1 MSLVEDSCDSV
12 LPAAYCTLEG
22 AGFVD
27 SVAPA
32 APGLVVAGH
41 QSFGNGRASLGCS
54 AVLVV
59 VAVAGPIAA
68 PRSLPALAV
77 GSPASAHPAPKGVAD
92 VSPAEVE
99 AIVAARHAG

>member
-1 MSLVEDSCDSV
+1 MSLVQDSCDSV

-41 QSFGNGRASLGCS
+41 QSFGNERVLLDCP
-54 AVLVV
+54 AVLV
-59 VAVAGPIAA
+59 AVAFADPIVA
-68 PRSLPALAV
+68 PTSLLALAV
-77 GSPASAHPAPKGVAD
+77 GSQVSAHPDRKGVAE
-92 VSPAEVE
+92 VSPAEE
-99 AIVAARHAG
+99 ETIVAAGYAG